1 MYDWAGDV
9 RTVSIRK
16 SRDGWFAPLDR
27 IEDAMD
33 AVATYL
39 RDTDNLRTLDPS
51 DVPGALASVYDVVNQ
66 THPFREGNGRVQRE
80 FVTALARESGH
91 RLDWTRVTLGRP
103 GYESE
108 NDQAS
113 RLARTGDRG
122 PLRAMFR
129 AHHHQGRRDRRPR
142 ERRPAPGRRL
152 PTSVHRPAARQR
164 VGRRARQPSRT
175 GRTRQGLRQMSPRRG
190 LAVLAAA
197 AVVAACSSPRP
208 EVTVEVGGEAF
219 AVELADTASE
229 QKEGLA
235 GREEIPAGTG
245 MLFQFGERAEH
256 QMWMAGMQVPIDVA
270 WIDGDRVIGV
280 VTLDPCTEVDQ
291 TTCPR

>member
-1 MYDWAGDV
+1 MTARPWESGDEHARWDGYLLADGRTLRNRVGATTPEMLREREDRRVEARALTLREHGLPATYDLAGLRAIHRHLFQDVYDWAGDV

-39 RDTDNLRTLDPS
+39 SDTDNLRTLDPS
-51 DVPGALASVYDVVNQ
+51 AVPGALASVYDVVNQ

-122 PLRAMFR
+122 PLRAMFACITTTAGAIDDHVNDALR
-129 AHHHQGRRDRRPR
+129 LVAASRPPSTAPPPANAPAVAR
-142 ERRPAPGRRL
+142 VNRTAPGA
-152 PTSVHRPAARQR
+152 PGKGY
-164 VGRRARQPSRT
+164 GR
-175 GRTRQGLRQMSPRRG
+175 
-190 LAVLAAA
+190 
-197 AVVAACSSPRP
+197 
-208 EVTVEVGGEAF
+208 
-219 AVELADTASE
+219 
-229 QKEGLA
+229 
-235 GREEIPAGTG
+235 
-245 MLFQFGERAEH
+245 
-256 QMWMAGMQVPIDVA
+256 
-270 WIDGDRVIGV
+270 
-280 VTLDPCTEVDQ
+280 
-291 TTCPR
+291 